1 MSDYTHRNLKADV
14 ADSAVEFGLAP
25 DLEAH
30 FGARDLNLENS
41 GVSYQRLAPNYRGG
55 FGHRHKQ
62 QEELYVVI
70 GGGGR
75 IKLGDDV
82 VELKR
87 LDAVRI
93 PAGTMRALEAGPE
106 GIELIAYGAPATGPG
121 DAEVEQDWWPRT

>member
-1 MSDYTHRNLKADV
+1 MSDYTHRNLKDDV

-30 FGARDLNLENS
+30 FASKDLALENS
-41 GVSYQRLAPNYRGG
+41 GVSYQRYAPDFRGA

-70 GGGGR
+70 GGSGR

-82 VELKR
+82 VELRR

-93 PAGTMRALEAGPE
+93 PKETMRNLEAGPD
-106 GIELIAYGAPATGPG
+106 GLELIAYGAPATGPG
-121 DAEVEQDWWPRT
+121 DAEVEQGWWS